1 MTEKKYYVLSIYMII
16 ISFLFTSYIY
26 SEIYRYSILPENFL
40 LLQSSLFFLLLLL
53 TLILIINKVETIYN
67 NTLAII
73 LLLFGFVIKSLVA
86 IININYKILPNL
98 SDVAYYNELG
108 LDFSR
113 DLAIQGGVIGA
124 PLYGNIIGAVYYFLG
139 ASSVNICLINVFIYS
154 ISSIVLVKICEMF
167 KFDNYN
173 IVLFLLII
181 LPSSFLYIPVILRE
195 SIFLLLSI
203 IFIYLLINQFSNN
216 SNYNNIN
223 HIYLFI
229 LLILV
234 TLVRPQIFPILLLI
248 YLVCLIYYKGGLIRL
263 VSILL
268 FLSLVLIISLSNF
281 TLFQFVST
289 DLLNLQYFQIYRN
302 AFSDLPNAYLINI
315 SYHDWF
321 DFLSYLPTFI
331 FYFLFA
337 PFPWIANNYNYFM
350 ATVDSLFSMLIVIFS
365 ILVLIDNRIR
375 WKSHM
380 FPIILCI
387 LAFLIPFS
395 MIEAS
400 PTGAVRHRMLV
411 ILFLLPIFS
420 NCMTFFKIKSKK

>member
-1 MTEKKYYVLSIYMII
+1 
-16 ISFLFTSYIY
+16 
-26 SEIYRYSILPENFL
+26 
-40 LLQSSLFFLLLLL
+40 
-53 TLILIINKVETIYN
+53 
-67 NTLAII
+67 
-73 LLLFGFVIKSLVA
+73 A

-263 VSILL
+263 VSSLL
-268 FLSLVLIISLSNF
+268 FLSLVLIIS
-281 TLFQFVST
+281 
-289 DLLNLQYFQIYRN
+289 
-302 AFSDLPNAYLINI
+302 
-315 SYHDWF
+315 
-321 DFLSYLPTFI
+321 
-331 FYFLFA
+331 
-337 PFPWIANNYNYFM
+337 
-350 ATVDSLFSMLIVIFS
+350 
-365 ILVLIDNRIR
+365 
-375 WKSHM
+375 
-380 FPIILCI
+380 
-387 LAFLIPFS
+387 
-395 MIEAS
+395 
-400 PTGAVRHRMLV
+400 
-411 ILFLLPIFS
+411 
-420 NCMTFFKIKSKK
+420 